1 MHTDEKWKQIYL
13 DTPEGAC
20 LRVLNLEQVIDSL
33 NVAVGTSGQL
43 RQAKSGVYVHAEQ
56 EKRTM
61 GDMKP
66 VP

>member
-1 MHTDEKWKQIYL
+1 M
-13 DTPEGAC
+13 
-20 LRVLNLEQVIDSL
+20 LNLEQVIDRL

-43 RQAKSGVYVHAEQ
+43 RQAKSGVYVYAEQ